1 MRPIIELLS
10 DYTGAE
16 QEQRVRTNACVALG
30 AVATSEAMEHL
41 FRLGL
46 NDASEEVRKCAARE
60 IAQAPDRL
68 RTPIIRRLYHG
79 SEKGGEWRSNFE
91 LLQSIG
97 TVAGKL
103 EPRPGDWL
111 RRVLQILILNFRIIA
126 TRGSEFSLRSRLK
139 LGSMFIALLCST
151 FFITIWTLLAFG
163 DQLDDD
169 WTGLLA
175 VTFLLWMPLVFYPI
189 IVTMVPAGLR
199 FSQNEASFA
208 DALWLLLI
216 FTFTYLVVSALFG
229 ELETWGGKVL
239 AEFLSLFLFF
249 FVPIAAAR
257 ICLGF
262 ARAPVPGMPYLL
274 RCLATGLGGAT
285 VSVWIVMLATDWD
298 RPFSDV
304 ASLSLLLALS
314 TVFFLCWVRAL
325 QGAPPEARGAD
336 ASDRKLLR
344 ALPALC
350 LGLIALVSLF
360 LVSVP
365 RSEPIPLGREPSSL
379 EREMSHGQRL
389 TLVVTHPGEVEIVL
403 AGEDVD
409 SVLWLDGDRR
419 DEGSE
424 STPERLT
431 RSIGRGS
438 HTVRTTIYGGGSNRS
453 GPKAFLRLLEN
464 RVGAWVSLANEIPG
478 TNGES
483 GSEPDQETMTLN
495 LIWTPS
501 TKSP

>member
-16 QEQRVRTNACVALG
+16 QEQRVRENACVALG
-30 AVATSEAMEHL
+30 AVATPEAMEHL
-41 FRLGL
+41 LRLGL
-46 NDASEEVRKCAARE
+46 NDASEAVRKCAARE
-60 IAQAPDRL
+60 IAEAPGWL
-68 RTPIIRRLYHG
+68 RAPLIRRLYRD
-79 SEKGGEWRSNFE
+79 SEKRGEWRRNFE
-91 LLQSIG
+91 LLQGIG

-151 FFITIWTLLAFG
+151 FFITIWILLAFG
-163 DQLDDD
+163 DQIDDE
-169 WTGLLA
+169 WIGMLA
-175 VTFLLWMPLVFYPI
+175 ATFLLWIPLVFYPV
-189 IVTMVPAGLR
+189 IVTMVPSGLR
-199 FSQNEASFA
+199 FSQSEASFA
-208 DALWLLLI
+208 DVLWLFILFAFAYLI
-216 FTFTYLVVSALFG
+216 VSALLG
-229 ELETWGGKVL
+229 ELESLGGGVST
-239 AEFLSLFLFF
+239 EFLALFLFL

-304 ASLSLLLALS
+304 ASLSLLFALS
-314 TVFFLCWVRAL
+314 AVFFLCWVRAL

-336 ASDRKLLR
+336 ASDRKLPR
-344 ALPALC
+344 ALPTLC

-365 RSEPIPLGREPSSL
+365 RSEQIPLGREPSSL

-431 RSIGRGS
+431 QSIGRGS
-438 HTVRTTIYGGGSNRS
+438 HTVRTTIYGGKSMA
-453 GPKAFLRLLEN
+453 GPETFLWLLEN
-464 RVGAWVSLANEIPG
+464 RVAAWVSL
-478 TNGES
+478 TNVTLENIGER
-483 GSEPDQETMTLN
+483 GSEPDEETMTLN